1 MHFCEAAALISVLA
15 PFVVLDPVIQSN
27 IGSVDGTMWKGHRRL
42 LAEVVVH
49 GILLIG
55 LQPVPAGVCRH
66 GQGGIQAVS
75 GDGFVQLCLKTI
87 KAVTSSH

>member
-1 MHFCEAAALISVLA
+1 MHFCEAAALISVVA

-27 IGSVDGTMWKGHRRL
+27 IGSVDGTMWKGHRHL

-55 LQPVPAGVCRH
+55 LQPVPTGVCRH
-66 GQGGIQAVS
+66 GQGGIQPVS
-75 GDGFVQLCLKTI
+75 CDGFVQLCLKTI
-87 KAVTSSH
+87 KAVRSSH